1 LFASCCMFDAFHAV
15 TIPLILCFTPPPAA
29 APQPNPQEYWPL
41 LRVLLEQLA
50 LHWQLPRADRMR
62 MVLREL
68 LPRPALT
75 AWAASQGGSMNL
87 QAPGSLAWD
96 AELAGVAGYPQQQKL
111 LQGNAATYLAAVSG
125 RAMSGGN
132 PLLGSRAAWE
142 DGVHLA
148 QTMLLLREYAGEQ
161 QAGLGAALVAN
172 AHPQHLLVAAAAL
185 PVAAVGSSNA
195 GRGFRADLQD
205 GGADAPPMADWKGVL
220 REFVDGA
227 ALINRSRSTAARN
240 AEERSKANGAEA
252 RIASWA
258 WTASLIKQLVQF
270 AATAAGDMILAPD
283 QKKRGASTSSRPAG
297 GSPAP
302 GAAAEAAAGG
312 DAAQDDSRSSSP
324 SSKGSLSWS
333 EHRLAKQ
340 ARELYAQSCLLVASE
355 LLALVVDRTAALHLP
370 GWLQQVASVA
380 QLWQKTAESVLNKSV
395 PPLLKWG
402 PGTEVTV
409 NGISSKQLLEPLKE
423 MLATAGK
430 LSQQL
435 LPQSA
440 FDQAEEASA
449 AAAPAPTAPANGNG
463 RRKVSAAAA
472 RAAAAA
478 ATAAAAAATPFGGG
492 GPTYAAPAAPPPPPP
507 PRSSPPPPP
516 PTERPP
522 PPSAAVAAAT
532 IAAAAAGSS
541 VAFRPPP
548 PPPPPGS
555 PEPLAASAAVAFTR
569 VTAPSSTEDEEE
581 VDYLDSSAA
590 AYLSYDATSSDEE
603 EAPGDVAVVTP
614 TVVVPD
620 KVLGPGEEDEPDL
633 GNPEELLEYL
643 PRMRVEAVV
652 AALTDMA
659 GRVGAGLVVPGRYQQ
674 CVSAAAPQLTH
685 TQVDFLVGVLA
696 DK

>member
-1 LFASCCMFDAFHAV
+1 
-15 TIPLILCFTPPPAA
+15 
-29 APQPNPQEYWPL
+29 
-41 LRVLLEQLA
+41 VLLEQLA

-75 AWAASQGGSMNL
+75 AWAVSQGSSMNL
-87 QAPGSLAWD
+87 QAPGALAWD
-96 AELAGVAGYPQQQKL
+96 AELAGVSGYPQQQKL

-161 QAGLGAALVAN
+161 QQGLGAALVAN

-185 PVAAVGSSNA
+185 PVAAVGSSSA
-195 GRGFRADLQD
+195 GRGFKADLQE
-205 GGADAPPMADWKGVL
+205 GGDAPPMADWRGVL
-220 REFVDGA
+220 QEFVDGA
-227 ALINRSRSTAARN
+227 ALINRSRSAAARN
-240 AEERSKANGAEA
+240 AEERSKAGGAEA

-283 QKKRGASTSSRPAG
+283 QKKKGSSTSSSPAG

-302 GAAAEAAAGG
+302 GAAGAAAAGEAGVGG
-312 DAAQDDSRSSSP
+312 DAAEGDDSRSSSP

-409 NGISSKQLLEPLKE
+409 NNISSKQLLEPLKE

-435 LPQSA
+435 LPQNA
-440 FDQAEEASA
+440 FGQAEDTQTAASA
-449 AAAPAPTAPANGNG
+449 AAATAPAAPANGNGNG

-492 GPTYAAPAAPPPPPP
+492 GPAYTAPAARPPPPPP
-507 PRSSPPPPP
+507 PPLPRSSPPPPP

-532 IAAAAAGSS
+532 IAAAAARSPTP
-541 VAFRPPP
+541 FRPPP
-548 PPPPPGS
+548 PPPPPGT
-555 PEPLAASAAVAFTR
+555 PQPMAASGAVAFTR
-569 VTAPSSTEDEEE
+569 VSATSSTDEEE
-581 VDYLDSSAA
+581 IDYLNSSAA

-603 EAPGDVAVVTP
+603 EAPAGSLSDAE
-614 TVVVPD
+614 VVVPD